1 MGEVAHQ
8 ILWKESTKWE
18 KELIRYCGR
27 KVQNGRSSSS
37 DTVVGEY
44 KVGEVAHQILW

>member
-8 ILWKESTKWE
+8 ILWKEST
-18 KELIRYCGR
+18 
-27 KVQNGRSSSS
+27 NGRSSSS

-44 KVGEVAHQILW
+44 KVGEVAHQILWKESTKWEK